1 MTIRLIIVLLAIS
14 FLTGCDLHSTQ
25 YYLERGHEIGLTG
38 DYPSAIKL
46 FDKAIQKN
54 PKLKEAYIQ
63 RGLAYECINQTDKA
77 IADYKALL
85 SFDPKNTMAY
95 YSIGL
100 CKYRQEKF
108 NEAIDYYNKALVT
121 KGVKDP
127 SENSTPQI
135 IINWN
140 KNSLLGDV
148 TQYDV
153 ASYEIYYERGL
164 AYYSTNQIKRAYYDF
179 ENCIQQ
185 NYMPGESN
193 YMVGL
198 CWLTVKN
205 NAKACE
211 SFKTG
216 AFYGDSLSKVQI
228 PKVCK

>member
-1 MTIRLIIVLLAIS
+1 MTNRFIIVLLAIS
-14 FLTGCDLHSTQ
+14 FLTGCDLHSAQ
-25 YYLERGHEIGLTG
+25 YYVERGHEIGLTG

-46 FDKAIQKN
+46 FDKAIRKN

-63 RGLAYECINQTDKA
+63 RGLANESINQTDKA
-77 IADYKALL
+77 INDYTKLL
-85 SFDPKNTMAY
+85 TFDPQNTMAY

-100 CKYRQEKF
+100 CKYQQQKF
-108 NEAIDYYNKALVT
+108 NEAIEYYNKALVT

-127 SENSTPQI
+127 LDNSNPQI

-140 KNSLLGDV
+140 KNGLLTDIG
-148 TQYDV
+148 QYDV

-185 NYMPGESN
+185 NYMLGESN

-198 CWLTVKN
+198 CWLTDKN
-205 NAKACE
+205 NEKACE

-228 PKVCK
+228 LEICK

>member
-1 MTIRLIIVLLAIS
+1 MAIS
-14 FLTGCDLHSTQ
+14 FLTGCDLHSAQ
-25 YYLERGHEIGLTG
+25 YYVEQGHEIGLTG
-38 DYPSAIKL
+38 DYISAIKL
-46 FDKAIQKN
+46 FDRAIQKN

-63 RGLAYECINQTDKA
+63 RGLAHECINQTEKA
-77 IADYKALL
+77 INDYNTLL

-100 CKYRQEKF
+100 CKYSQEKF
-108 NEAIDYYNKALVT
+108 KEAIDCYNKALVT

-127 SENSTPQI
+127 SDNSNPQI

-185 NYMPGESN
+185 NYMLGESN
-193 YMVGL
+193 YMAGL
-198 CWLTVKN
+198 CWLTAKN
-205 NAKACE
+205 NEKACE
-211 SFKTG
+211 FFKTG

-228 PKVCK
+228 RQVCK